1 MGWPLWCGC
10 LLIAVSTAG
19 SAFAA
24 PFVQVGSSAQT
35 RAAGTNPGRRPVL
48 PPRRGTNLKAAPL
61 PGQIAPGSSN
71 RAPSVL
77 AGADSNSSSV
87 SNAAR
92 SPKSTKFPYQ
102 VTTINP
108 RTPIRSMPSD
118 DAYATATVGP
128 QTPLEVWRHDP
139 NGWLAIRPPDGSF
152 ALVDAKH
159 LKATNDPDVFTV
171 STDRAKAWVGTQI
184 DEDHTPISQV
194 RMKLGEKVAVISS
207 LIIEEQ
213 NGAQTWYQI
222 EPPAGE
228 FRWVHQDDLQSG
240 GREYSAPPASEIAN
254 RPKPP
259 VDAPMSGYM
268 PPLTGN
274 AANTNPASGLGPGS
288 ATVPELDLDPAY
300 GQVGFGGSANSG
312 AANSGA
318 TNEQNS
324 DQWRAAQQTTTVLDY
339 ADPRYPSNVTV
350 GEFGSHPASHS
361 TFPDPSSADSLVQPL
376 ARQDSSRSNAP
387 PSPGDAWDAAVNRL
401 RQDPVA
407 NAVADA
413 SLAGGQPSP
422 SPTPNVNPSVL
433 ANYNPPMVVT
443 DWNQQLAWVQSR
455 LNQDTAQAPQQ
466 WNLVPLLTQ
475 CQAMWHSAPTK
486 EQQEAVASVGRR
498 IEAMLQLQHASG
510 NNIHSPTPGMTATN
524 NNDPWAGQRF
534 ASNGSFVGSGV
545 TPSTGNSPSNTS
557 PATAPQFSIPPT
569 NVAYDAVGYLK
580 ELIIERGQRSNEY
593 VLQDNNGRS
602 ICHISAQPGVNLNN
616 FLDKKVGVMGIRG
629 VDGKRNLPHISVE
642 RIYQVQ

>member
-10 LLIAVSTAG
+10 LLIALCTAVN
-19 SAFAA
+19 ATAA
-24 PFVQVGSSAQT
+24 PTLQGGSNTQT
-35 RAAGTNPGRRPVL
+35 RAANNSGRRPAL
-48 PPRRGTNLKAAPL
+48 PPRRGTNLQAAPL
-61 PGQIAPGSSN
+61 PGQNVPGSSN
-71 RAPSVL
+71 RAPSVR
-77 AGADSNSSSV
+77 AGSASNSNAPSTGRTSV
-87 SNAAR
+87 A
-92 SPKSTKFPYQ
+92 TKFPYK
-102 VTTINP
+102 VTTINT
-108 RTPIRSMPSD
+108 RTPIRSVPSD
-118 DAYATATVGP
+118 DAYATVIVGP
-128 QTPLEVWRHDP
+128 QTQLEVWRHDP

-152 ALVDAKH
+152 SLVDAKH
-159 LKATNDPDVFTV
+159 MKATNDPDVFTV

-184 DEDHTPISQV
+184 DEEHTPISQI
-194 RMKLGEKVAVISS
+194 RMKLGERVAVISS

-240 GREYSAPPASEIAN
+240 GRDYSAPSATEIAN

-268 PPLTGN
+268 PPLNGN
-274 AANTNPASGLGPGS
+274 AANTEPAQRLAHGGGTPPAIELG
-288 ATVPELDLDPAY
+288 PAY
-300 GQVGFGGSANSG
+300 GQIGFGSNTNPSAAHEENSG
-312 AANSGA
+312 
-318 TNEQNS
+318 
-324 DQWRAAQQTTTVLDY
+324 QWRAAQQTTPMLDY
-339 ADPRYPSNVTV
+339 ADPRYPQNHALSD
-350 GEFGSHPASHS
+350 FGSHQALHS
-361 TFPDPSSADSLVQPL
+361 AANDPSSGDSLVQPL
-376 ARQDSSRSNAP
+376 ARQDSSLASAP
-387 PSPGDAWDAAVNRL
+387 PSPGEAWDAAVNRL

-407 NAVADA
+407 NAVANA
-413 SLAGGQPSP
+413 SFSGGQTPPNPS
-422 SPTPNVNPSVL
+422 PNVNPSEL
-433 ANYNPPMVVT
+433 ANNNPPTAIT

-455 LNQDTAQAPQQ
+455 LNQDTAQVPQQ

-475 CQAMWHSAPTK
+475 CQAMWHSAPSK

-498 IEAMLQLQHASG
+498 IESLLQFQHISG
-510 NNIHSPTPGMTATN
+510 NNIHSPTTGMTATN

-534 ASNGSFVGSGV
+534 ASNSSFVGSGV
-545 TPSTGNSPSNTS
+545 ASPTGSTPSTTLPSTTQ
-557 PATAPQFSIPPT
+557 PFSNPPS

-580 ELIIERGQRSNEY
+580 ELVIERGQRSNEY

>member
-1 MGWPLWCGC
+1 
-10 LLIAVSTAG
+10 
-19 SAFAA
+19 
-24 PFVQVGSSAQT
+24 
-35 RAAGTNPGRRPVL
+35 
-48 PPRRGTNLKAAPL
+48 
-61 PGQIAPGSSN
+61 
-71 RAPSVL
+71 
-77 AGADSNSSSV
+77 
-87 SNAAR
+87 
-92 SPKSTKFPYQ
+92 
-102 VTTINP
+102 
-108 RTPIRSMPSD
+108 MPSD
-118 DAYATATVGP
+118 DAYATVMAGP
-128 QTPLEVWRHDP
+128 QTQLEVWRHDP

-152 ALVDAKH
+152 SLVDAKH
-159 LKATNDPDVFTV
+159 MKATNDPDVFTV

-184 DEDHTPISQV
+184 DEEHTPISQV
-194 RMKLGEKVAVISS
+194 RMKLGERVAVISS

-240 GREYSAPPASEIAN
+240 GREYSAPSASEIAN

-259 VDAPMSGYM
+259 VDAPMSGFM

-274 AANTNPASGLGPGS
+274 AANTDPAQGLAHGS
-288 ATVPELDLDPAY
+288 AAPPALQLDQPY
-300 GQVGFGGSANSG
+300 GQIGFGSNS
-312 AANSGA
+312 NSSA
-318 TNEQNS
+318 TNPNDS
-324 DQWRAAQQTTTVLDY
+324 GQWRAAQQTTPVLDY
-339 ADPRYPSNVTV
+339 ADPRYPRDSAT
-350 GEFGSHPASHS
+350 GEFGSHQASHS
-361 TFPDPSSADSLVQPL
+361 AANDQSSGNSLVQPL
-376 ARQDSSRSNAP
+376 ALQDSSRSP
-387 PSPGDAWDAAVNRL
+387 SPSSPGDAWDAAVNRL

-413 SLAGGQPSP
+413 SFSGGQPSP

-433 ANYNPPMVVT
+433 ANYNPPT
-443 DWNQQLAWVQSR
+443 STNDWNQQLAWVQSR

-475 CQAMWHSAPTK
+475 CQAMWHSAPSK

-498 IEAMLQLQHASG
+498 IEAMLQFQHASG
-510 NNIHSPTPGMTATN
+510 NNIHSPTSGMMAT

-545 TPSTGNSPSNTS
+545 TPSAGSAPANTS
-557 PATAPQFSIPPT
+557 PSTAPPFSNPPS

-580 ELIIERGQRSNEY
+580 ELVIERGQRSNEY
-593 VLQDNNGRS
+593 VLQDNIGRS